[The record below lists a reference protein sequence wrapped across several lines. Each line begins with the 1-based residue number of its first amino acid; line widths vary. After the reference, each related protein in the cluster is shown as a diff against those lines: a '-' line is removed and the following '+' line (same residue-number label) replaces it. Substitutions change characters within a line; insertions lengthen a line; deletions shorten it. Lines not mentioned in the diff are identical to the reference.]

1 MPKKKAEIYRIE
13 FNHKRRDCYPIRF
26 ERELESF
33 HIVIYQNDGGEET
46 TLLRVVGNTRG
57 NDEMVTTIKSDVL
70 PISFEHIT
78 RKGGPPCIA

>member
-1 MPKKKAEIYRIE
+1 MPRKQIETYNIE
-13 FNHKRRDCYPIRF
+13 FHSRDNLSVRKFKAPAEAF
-26 ERELESF
+26 SL
-33 HIVIYQNDGGEET
+33 VIYQNDGGEET

-57 NDEMVTTIKSDVL
+57 NDEIVTHIKSDVL